1 MSVRLIGIV
10 IGLLVAGFYAIQ
22 LGRLGG
28 GRTAGPA
35 GQSPGTAWAI
45 AAIGLLIGLGVAVW
59 WFLS

>member
-22 LGRLGG
+22 LQRILSGRA
-28 GRTAGPA
+28 TGPA
-35 GQSPGTAWAI
+35 GQSPATARVI
-45 AAIGLLIGLGVAVW
+45 AAIGLLIGLGVAAW